1 MAVHRLQ
8 LLADEKVLVDIRPHW
23 SYLSGPLAVAAITIG
38 IGVTLDIAYPHTS
51 VALHWVE
58 GLVVAVPCL
67 WLAVRTAR
75 WWTTS
80 LILTSIRLVELRGVA
95 STRHAETPLDSVVSV
110 TAVQSLGR
118 RILGTGR
125 LDLEIRGE
133 RRLRRIDDV
142 RKPVILQRVIT
153 RRLRPYSESQED
165 LGLG

>member
-1 MAVHRLQ
+1 LAVHRLQ

-23 SYLSGPLAVAAITIG
+23 SYLSGPLAVSVVTIG
-38 IGVTLDIAYPHTS
+38 IGVALDVGYPHTS

-58 GLVVAVPCL
+58 GLVVAAPCL
-67 WLAVRTAR
+67 WLAVRAAR

-80 LILTSIRLVELRGVA
+80 LVLTTVRLVEMWGVG
-95 STRHAETPLDSVVSV
+95 TTNHAETPLDAVVSV

-133 RRLRRIDDV
+133 RRLRSIDDV
-142 RKPVILQRVIT
+142 RKPVVLQRVIT
-153 RRLRPYSESQED
+153 RRLRPYAEGED
-165 LGLG
+165 DAGYE

>member
-8 LLADEKVLVDIRPHW
+8 LLADERVLVDIRPHW
-23 SYLSGPLAVAAITIG
+23 SYLSGPLVVAAVTIG

-95 STRHAETPLDSVVSV
+95 STRHSETPLDSVVSV

-133 RRLRRIDDV
+133 RRLRSIDDV
-142 RKPVILQRVIT
+142 RKPVVLQRVIT
-153 RRLRPYSESQED
+153 RRLRPYTESQDD
-165 LGLG
+165 LGFG

>member
-1 MAVHRLQ
+1 LAVHRLQ

-23 SYLSGPLAVAAITIG
+23 SYLSGPLVVAAVTIG
-38 IGVTLDIAYPHTS
+38 VGVALDVGYPHTS

-80 LILTSIRLVELRGVA
+80 LVLTTLRLVEIWGVA
-95 STRHAETPLDSVVSV
+95 SARHSEIPLESVEAV

-125 LDLEIRGE
+125 LELEIRGE
-133 RRLRRIDDV
+133 RRLRRVDDV

-153 RRLRPYSESQED
+153 RRLRPYAEGSD
-165 LGLG
+165 DIGPL

>member
-8 LLADEKVLVDIRPHW
+8 LLADEEVLVDIRPHW
-23 SYLSGPLAVAAITIG
+23 SYLSGPLVVAAVTIG
-38 IGVTLDIAYPHTS
+38 VGVALDVGYPHTS

-67 WLAVRTAR
+67 WLAARTAR
-75 WWTTS
+75 WWTSS
-80 LILTSIRLVELRGVA
+80 LILTSVRLVELWGVA
-95 STRHAETPLDSVVSV
+95 STRHAETPLDAIVSV

-125 LDLEIRGE
+125 LELEIRGE
-133 RRLRRIDDV
+133 RRVRSIDDV

-153 RRLRPYSESQED
+153 RRLRPYSED
-165 LGLG
+165 RDDIGYR